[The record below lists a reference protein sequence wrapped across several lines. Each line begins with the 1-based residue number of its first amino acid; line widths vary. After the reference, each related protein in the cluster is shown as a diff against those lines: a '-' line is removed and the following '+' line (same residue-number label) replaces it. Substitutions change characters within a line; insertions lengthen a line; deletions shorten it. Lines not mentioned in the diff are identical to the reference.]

1 MLLIVTKLSNTLLH
15 MQTKVIEM
23 INKTIFSLLLL
34 MAFQASYAEDVWVA
48 VSVYDGRNNGI
59 NEYNGLLDSE
69 MLGLLTKEA
78 DEHAM
83 FKLSEAFWLNDEGV
97 AVRMSNTRKYGR
109 KHGYTDTIYFKQK
122 AIVRLI
128 VLDDSFVR
136 SVLK

>member
-1 MLLIVTKLSNTLLH
+1 ML
-15 MQTKVIEM
+15 
-23 INKTIFSLLLL
+23 
-34 MAFQASYAEDVWVA
+34 D
-48 VSVYDGRNNGI
+48 
-59 NEYNGLLDSE
+59 
-69 MLGLLTKEA
+69 LLTKEA

-109 KHGYTDTIYFKQK
+109 KYGYTDTIYFKQK

>member
-109 KHGYTDTIYFKQK
+109 KYGYTDTIYFKQK